1 MNGTIIAVGL
11 LLFILVTCRLLIA
24 WTFNLALD
32 ILDLMYRLSEA
43 EDEDEDAIEF
53 EPDFEDDDD

>member
-1 MNGTIIAVGL
+1 MGL

-32 ILDLMYRLSEA
+32 ILDLMYRLSAA
-43 EDEDEDAIEF
+43 EDEDADDDEDTIEF
-53 EPDFEDDDD
+53 EPDFEDDD